1 MKHILI
7 TTIAAVVLVACASEP
22 EYSGSYSLT
31 VVEGT
36 AVRFQLKSDG
46 SFIGSPEGVNDDA
59 VGTWKV
65 EGDLLVCEG
74 TTTKNSD
81 QITVK
86 FDKTTFMLISLA
98 ENGEEAPLDRMIPEG
113 ENGIYLRKSQQSA
126 PAPEAKPE
134 PPTAKAPDISIHAA
148 AKAGHIEAVKQHL
161 AAGTDV
167 NAKNDRGVTPL
178 IHAVGMGHKEV
189 AELLIAEGADV
200 NPEFFYGEAPLPLAL
215 MNGKWEIAEM
225 LIAEGANVNARADY
239 SARLL
244 GYTPL
249 QYAAM
254 EGHKEIAQLLIF
266 KGADVN
272 AKVDFGE
279 AETPLHKAA
288 SGGHKEIAQLL
299 IAKGADVN
307 AKNNIGGTP
316 LDSAIASIASR
327 SSELVDLLR
336 NRGADSGAEHSIHIA
351 AMTGNIIAVEKH
363 LTDGVNANVK
373 DINKMTPLH
382 HAVSLGHREIAEL
395 LIAKGAEVNAK
406 DKNGGT
412 PLHIASSRGH
422 KGIAELL
429 ITSDAEVNAM
439 IFSGSYMAFYQGIT
453 PLDLAIGKNQ
463 TEIANLLRKHG
474 GKTGAELKAEGK

>member
-1 MKHILI
+1 MKHLLL

-161 AAGTDV
+161 AAGT
-167 NAKNDRGVTPL
+167 
-178 IHAVGMGHKEV
+178 
-189 AELLIAEGADV
+189 DV